1 MILRFFIYNMVLLYA
16 LFDEKILFDI
26 FKSEQEKKILLLG
39 TLLWQACYHQ
49 SFDFLD

>member
-26 FKSEQEKKILLLG
+26 FKSEQEKKYYYWARYYGKPVIINLLI
-39 TLLWQACYHQ
+39 
-49 SFDFLD
+49 S